1 MKTNNNLK
9 NILLLATCLIG
20 AGVGCDSVKP
30 GEVGVEICMSEMQP
44 GVRPPGFYFTGVRCD
59 ITPLSTQTQSYT
71 MAGAGAEAQTTG
83 TVNVLTK
90 DQLPVSLDVTVQF
103 HLNGERAREVYTV
116 FGEHYDDNIVH
127 TQVRTSVRDAAS
139 GFTAME
145 LVDDRV
151 RLQAQMSTL
160 VRDGLA
166 NTLRGRRVNA
176 DAVIIDNVLI
186 RNIDLPNSLDQ
197 AIAQRQAEVQ
207 ETQRRQQAVLTAA
220 QEQIRVRTQAETA
233 AQDLLIR
240 TRADAEALRIRSE
253 AQAAAN
259 NRVAASLTPEVLMS
273 QRIEATR
280 AVLSS
285 NGTRTVFVPNNQLLF
300 STGVAQ

>member
-1 MKTNNNLK
+1 MMNMNKK
-9 NILLLATCLIG
+9 GMLLVGLLGLIG
-20 AGVGCDSVKP
+20 LGACDSVEP
-30 GEVGVEICMSEMQP
+30 GQVGVEICMSEMQP
-44 GVRPPGFYFTGVRCD
+44 GVRPSGFYFTGVRCD
-59 ITPLSTQTQSYT
+59 ITPMSTQTQSYT
-71 MAGAGAEAQTTG
+71 MAGAGAEALTTG
-83 TVNVLTK
+83 SVNVLTK
-90 DQLPVSLDVTVQF
+90 DQLPVALDVTVQF

-116 FGEHYDDNIVH
+116 FGAHYDDNIVH

-145 LVDDRV
+145 LVDDRQ
-151 RLQAQMSTL
+151 RLSVEMSRL
-160 VRDGLA
+160 VREGLA

-176 DAVIIDNVLI
+176 DAVIVDNVLI
-186 RNIDLPNSLDQ
+186 RNIDLPTSLDQ

-253 AQAAAN
+253 AQANAN
-259 NRVAASLTPEVLMS
+259 RTLALSLTPEVLRS
-273 QRIEATR
+273 QQIEATR

-300 STGVAQ
+300 TTGVTQ